1 MLRQP
6 TLCCL
11 MLGEYFSGAN
21 DYFIRQSRKFR
32 DFNSITFIGRA
43 GFDFAEEDYASAGF
57 LYGYMVVLY
66 AAELLGQFGQL
77 EIVSGE
83 ESFGM
88 DAGVQVFDSGPGDG
102 QAVVGGGAASDF
114 IEKDERAR
122 RGGVKDGSGFRHFD
136 HEGGA
141 SAGEIVA
148 CADAGKDAVD
158 DAEAG

>member
-102 QAVVGGGAASDF
+102 HAVVGGGAASDF

-122 RGGVKDGSGFRHFD
+122 RGGVKDGSGVRPFD
-136 HEGGA
+136 HECAESPGQLAA
-141 SAGEIVA
+141 SPAARKHTVA
-148 CADAGKDAVD
+148 SPAP
-158 DAEAG
+158 